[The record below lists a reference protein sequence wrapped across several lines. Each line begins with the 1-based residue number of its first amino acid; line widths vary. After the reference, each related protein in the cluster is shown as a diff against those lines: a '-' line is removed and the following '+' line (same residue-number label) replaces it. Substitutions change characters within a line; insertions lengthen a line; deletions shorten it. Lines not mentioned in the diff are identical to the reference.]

1 MYVIISYRECFLYY
15 CALNFDFMP
24 LSLLGFII
32 YFAYGIRHSSE
43 GKNNSPEKFEPIL
56 QAKKPIYLT
65 EDDSEHERATP

>member
-1 MYVIISYRECFLYY
+1 MH
-15 CALNFDFMP
+15 